1 MTHETEAGGPW
12 SRGCEPAE
20 TEDVE
25 GFAHPDFSA
34 VERAFAQQLERTDGG
49 AAVTVFHQ
57 GRAVVDLWGGVRSP
71 DGDPWESDTLAMCFS
86 TTKGVASAAL
96 HLQAEAGLVD
106 YDERVATYWPEF
118 AQNGKENITVR
129 HVLSHSAGLHRL
141 RSVIDSAHHM
151 LDWDHMVEALAAE
164 PPAYEPGTQCGYH
177 ALTYGWLVGE
187 IVRRVTGRP
196 LAQVIADDVDAPLG
210 LNGLYLGCPPE
221 QRHRVA
227 PLAPM
232 QIFGPRLPKA
242 LHRIRR
248 GIADQAGK
256 ALSLV
261 GSPVNTRRMINALF
275 PRGMEDVMAGPE
287 VMDASIPAANGFFT
301 SRALASLYA
310 VYAGWGELD
319 GVRLFS
325 PERVRQIGEEQNN
338 RRDLV
343 LVMPMRWRLGYH
355 RVLGNY
361 EACPNGFGHFGLGG
375 SGAWADPTRGLA
387 VAMVCNRGTGTP
399 VGDIRLM
406 RLSKVAIEAADG
418 VDHPTRVAAG

>member
-1 MTHETEAGGPW
+1 M
-12 SRGCEPAE
+12 
-20 TEDVE
+20 E
-25 GFAHPDFSA
+25 GVAHPSFAA
-34 VERAFAQQLERTDGG
+34 VEETFARQLERTEGG
-49 AAVTVFHQ
+49 AAVTVFHH
-57 GRAVVDLWGGVRSP
+57 GRPVVDLWGGTRTE
-71 DGDPWESDTLAMCFS
+71 DGDPWERDTLAMCFS

-96 HLQAEAGLVD
+96 HLQVQAGLVD

-118 AQNGKENITVR
+118 AQNGKADITVR

-141 RSVIDSAHHM
+141 RSVIDGAHHM
-151 LDWDHMVEALAAE
+151 LDWEHMVEALAAE
-164 PPAYEPGTQCGYH
+164 PPAYEPGTHCGYH

-196 LAQVIADDVDAPLG
+196 LAEVITDSVDAPLG
-210 LNGLYLGCPPE
+210 LNGLYLGCPPA

-232 QIFGPRLPKA
+232 RIFGPRLPKA

-248 GIADQAGK
+248 GLGDQAGK

-261 GSPVNTRRMINALF
+261 GSPINTRRMINALF
-275 PRGMEDVMAGPE
+275 PRGMEDVMAGPDI
-287 VMDASIPAANGFFT
+287 MDASIPAANGFFT
-301 SRALASLYA
+301 ARALASLYG
-310 VYAGWGELD
+310 VFAGGGTLD
-319 GVRLFS
+319 GVRMFS
-325 PERVRQIGEEQNN
+325 PDLVEQIGEEQNY
-338 RRDLV
+338 RPDLV

-361 EACPNGFGHFGLGG
+361 SACPNGFGHFGLGG
-375 SGAWADPTRGLA
+375 SGAWADPSRELA

-406 RLSKVAIEAADG
+406 RLTKVAIEAADR
-418 VDHPTRVAAG
+418 VDRGLDVAAG

>member
-1 MTHETEAGGPW
+1 MKLM
-12 SRGCEPAE
+12 
-20 TEDVE
+20 E
-25 GFAHPDFSA
+25 GFAHRNFGA
-34 VERAFAQQLERTDGG
+34 VEEAFRRQLERTSGG
-49 AAVTVFHQ
+49 AAVAIFHH
-57 GRAVVDLWGGVRSP
+57 GEPVVDLWGGARTD
-71 DGDPWESDTLAMCFS
+71 DGDPWEADTLAMCFS

-151 LDWDHMVEALAAE
+151 LDWEHMVDALAAE

-196 LAQVIADDVDAPLG
+196 LGEVITQEVDAPLG
-210 LNGLYLGCPPE
+210 LGGLYLGCPPE

-227 PLAPM
+227 ALAPM
-232 QIFGPRLPKA
+232 RIFGPRVPRA
-242 LHRIRR
+242 VHRVRR
-248 GIADQAGK
+248 GIGDQFGK
-256 ALSLV
+256 ALSLT
-261 GSPVNTRRMINALF
+261 GGPVNSRRMINALF
-275 PRGMEDVMAGPE
+275 PRGMEDVMARPE
-287 VMDASIPAANGFFT
+287 VMDAEIPAANGFFT
-301 SRALASLYA
+301 ARALASMYA
-310 VYAGWGELD
+310 MLAGEGALGD
-319 GVRLFS
+319 VRLFS
-325 PERVRQIGEEQNN
+325 PDRVRQIAEEQNN

-355 RVLGNY
+355 RVLGNAA
-361 EACPNGFGHFGLGG
+361 ECPDGFGHFGLGG
-375 SGAWADPTRGLA
+375 SGAWADPSRELS

-406 RLSKVAIEAADG
+406 RLSKAAIQSVDNVAPRTVVSA
-418 VDHPTRVAAG
+418 